1 MKFIGH
7 NVIATDHSWKFDNRE
22 GVITF
27 EYGRETTM
35 DTKTDR
41 LIRTLRLRHLE
52 LLVVLSESATMRGA
66 ATRLH
71 LSQPAISKMLG
82 EIEDCFGARLFDR
95 SHQGIHA
102 NMLGLSAAFRARGAL
117 HELARATEDVDA
129 MQSGVTAVLRVG
141 APSVTAA
148 IPAAIARLRKRVP
161 GAAVQLAEGR
171 VHELI
176 HRLLEGE
183 LDCVFGAISPELI
196 ASDMIPLLE
205 PVVLLK
211 DELCVLT
218 STSNNSVLGRRLKW
232 ADLRADQW
240 VLPPKETL
248 VRQAFITA
256 FLNSGTTPPV
266 PIIEAMS
273 SVTIGALLRRDASL
287 LCAVRLEHA
296 LDEVARGDVERL
308 KVLPRIVLPSFGLFF
323 RRDGLERPAIL
334 NEFAEAIR
342 TVSANVA
349 SPRRPRR
356 S

>member
-1 MKFIGH
+1 VAM
-7 NVIATDHSWKFDNRE
+7 AQERM
-22 GVITF
+22 
-27 EYGRETTM
+27 M

-52 LLVVLSESATMRGA
+52 LLVVLSETATMRGA

-82 EIEDCFGARLFDR
+82 EIESCFGARLFER

-102 NMLGLSAAFRARGAL
+102 NALGASAAFRARAAL
-117 HELARATEDVDA
+117 NELARATEDVDA

-148 IPAAIARLRKRVP
+148 IPAAVARLRKRLP
-161 GAAVQLAEGR
+161 GAAVQLVEGR

-176 HRLLEGE
+176 HRLLKGE
-183 LDCVFGAISPELI
+183 LDCVFGAITPELI

-211 DELCVLT
+211 DELCVLA
-218 STSNNSVLGRRLKW
+218 STSNRSVSGRRLKW
-232 ADLRADQW
+232 SDLRTAQW
-240 VLPPKETL
+240 VVPPKETL

-256 FLNSGTTPPV
+256 FLNSGATPPV
-266 PIIEAMS
+266 PVVEAMS
-273 SVTIGALLRRDASL
+273 SVTIGTVLRKDPSL

-296 LDEVARGDVERL
+296 LDEVARGGVQRL
-308 KVLPRIVLPSFGLFF
+308 KVLPQVVLPSFGLFF
-323 RRDGLERPAIL
+323 RRDGVERPEIL
-334 NEFAEAIR
+334 TAFADAIR
-342 TVSANVA
+342 AVSATVT
-349 SPRRPRR
+349 PRRRAAR
-356 S
+356 T